1 MAPDVASLLRN
12 DAYAYKER
20 TGGAAGSSGRSARLF
35 RTYPRETLRFPP
47 ATSRVSCLPSL
58 QTPGNGTSGEA
69 TQQLSTMLT
78 ESAFPQIKF
87 FATGQAIPE
96 ASLGVF
102 NARPYTPA
110 CGRPQ
115 KTGVNYNDSRV
126 GVFTP
131 FE

>member
-1 MAPDVASLLRN
+1 MLRLYFGMTHMHIKKEPEEPPLLRP
-12 DAYAYKER
+12 
-20 TGGAAGSSGRSARLF
+20 F
-35 RTYPRETLRFPP
+35 RPPVQNLSPETLRFPP

-78 ESAFPQIKF
+78 ESAFPQIQF